1 MLYWR
6 IVASQRYVSFCCA
19 TKWISHMYT
28 YVACLLGLLPT
39 ALPASHHHTASCA
52 SSQFPASYPSLH
64 ATLFICQCYS
74 PHSPHPPL
82 PSLGAHVRSLYPRF
96 YSCLGNRFICTIFK
110 GSVLCTLLEKNCS
123 NLVHCLVLTLKKAK
137 NLTEWKWCENKM
149 KFKPEIRQGK
159 NWVKIF
165 HTPSSHYI
173 SLTKWVRC
181 SLWSN
186 GHWTLSLNFFLY
198 KEKCACEQL

>member
-1 MLYWR
+1 MLSK
-6 IVASQRYVSFCCA
+6 IVFKLEISQHCFIGVLLLHNVMLVSAVQQSGSAICTHMSPVSWASFPPLSPRPIITQLPVLHRSFPLATLVYTRHCLYVNA
-19 TKWISHMYT
+19 T
-28 YVACLLGLLPT
+28 LPT
-39 ALPASHHHTASCA
+39 HPTPL
-52 SSQFPASYPSLH
+52 FPLWV
-64 ATLFICQCYS
+64 
-74 PHSPHPPL
+74 
-82 PSLGAHVRSLYPRF
+82 HVRSLYPRF

-110 GSVLCTLLEKNCS
+110 GSVLFTLLEKNCS

-173 SLTKWVRC
+173 SLTK
-181 SLWSN
+181 
-186 GHWTLSLNFFLY
+186 
-198 KEKCACEQL
+198 